1 MGWQRGD
8 FIAAALIISIIII
21 AVVIAAYQLG
31 ALGNQGS
38 IIPFRGI
45 QSNLQLPAN
54 PSTHELLSQFLAS
67 SPDQVFLP

>member
-45 QSNLQLPAN
+45 HLQLPAN